1 MRAQAPSGGNMS
13 KKSRR
18 IIVSV
23 VSLIVVAAI
32 VVVGLKV
39 LAAKKTAAAFAARRA
54 GVSSMYVV
62 APQDVATLTTVSG
75 TVAPLRYATLTA
87 QAQGAITAVY
97 KKEGDSVKKGEIIV
111 RIDSTS
117 QDNQLAQAESRYR
130 VAVTTFKT
138 AQMTDLEQTKEQ
150 LESAVSQALAQQLSA
165 EVNLRNFTDKDTSDQ
180 TIAGLQQQIK
190 TAQFGLINAQN
201 SLKSLQQDSDTSAQ
215 QQTLSDLSV
224 TQAQLNLSNAEARLV
239 ALTTQQDPAATQSEI
254 DAQLASIDAAR
265 LSLQN
270 AQVQNQETTATIAA
284 TIAQKKIQIDNA
296 TLAVEQA
303 QDSVTAANNN
313 LAMKQKTIGAQPN
326 DLEVLQSSVEQAK
339 STVTLA
345 RSNLAAFADT
355 QKESDL
361 ALKSAK
367 EQKSQALLT
376 LNTQKLLSDNYV
388 VKAPW
393 DGVITSQDVQ
403 VGDQATTSTTSTTAT
418 TATVIA
424 DTSGWNVEAYVDEL
438 DVLNVK
444 AGEDASV
451 TMDAYPNQTF
461 KSKVTYVGTT
471 LVTTSTSVNA
481 YAVKIQFTN
490 PLTTLVAGMTADAS
504 ITTSSAKGVLAVP
517 VESILSENGKNYVTV
532 ISVDAS
538 NKRTTTRTEVKTGIE
553 GDVYVQIISGLKA
566 GDRILRTASATT
578 TTSSSTSSSSTTTR
592 TGRGSFGGLPGGL

>member
-1 MRAQAPSGGNMS
+1 MS

-39 LAAKKTAAAFAARRA
+39 LAARKTAAAFAARRA

-75 TVAPLRYATLTA
+75 IVAPLRYATLTA

-97 KKEGDSVKKGEIIV
+97 KKEGDSVKAGDVIV

-117 QDNQLAQAESRYR
+117 QDNQLAQTESRYR
-130 VAVTTFKT
+130 VAVITLKT
-138 AQMTDLEQTKEQ
+138 AQMTDLAQTKQQ

-239 ALTTQQDPAATQSEI
+239 TLTADPATLQTAI
-254 DAQLASIDAAR
+254 DEQLASIEASR

-270 AQVQNQETTATIAA
+270 ANVQNQETAATIAA
-284 TIAQKKIQIDNA
+284 TIGQKKIQIDNA

-313 LAMKQKTIGAQPN
+313 LAVAQRTIGARAN
-326 DLEVLQSSVEQAK
+326 DLEVLQSNVEQAK
-339 STVTLA
+339 SSVTLA
-345 RSNLAAFADT
+345 RSSLAAFADT
-355 QKESDL
+355 QKKSDL
-361 ALKSAK
+361 QLQSAK
-367 EQKSQALLT
+367 EQENQALLT
-376 LNTQKLLSDNYV
+376 LQAQQLTSDNYV

-393 DGVITSQDVQ
+393 NGVITSLNVQ
-403 VGDQATTSTTSTTAT
+403 VGDQATSATSATSAT
-418 TATVIA
+418 TATVIS
-424 DTSGWNVEAYVDEL
+424 DTSGWNVQAYVDEL
-438 DVLNVK
+438 DVLHVK
-444 AGEDASV
+444 TGQDASV

-461 KSKVTYVGTT
+461 KAKVTYVGHT
-471 LVTTSTSVNA
+471 LVTTSNSVSA
-481 YAVKIQFTN
+481 YAIKIQFTN
-490 PLTTLVAGMTADAS
+490 PPTTPVAGMTADAS

-517 VESILSENGKNYVTV
+517 VESILSENGKKYVTV
-532 ISVDAS
+532 ITTGAD
-538 NKRTTTRTEVKTGIE
+538 KKTTTTKTEVKTGIE
-553 GDVYVQIISGLKA
+553 GDEYVQITSGLKA
-566 GDRILRTASATT
+566 GDRILRTASTT
-578 TTSSSTSSSSTTTR
+578 SASSSTPSSPSSTDTR
-592 TGRGSFGGLPGGL
+592 GGFGGLPGGM

>member
-254 DAQLASIDAAR
+254 DAQLASIDASR

-270 AQVQNQETTATIAA
+270 ANVQNQETAATIAA
-284 TIAQKKIQIDNA
+284 TIGQKKIQIDNA

-313 LAMKQKTIGAQPN
+313 LAMTQKTSGARAN
-326 DLEVLQSSVEQAK
+326 DLEVLQSNVEQAK
-339 STVTLA
+339 SSVTLA
-345 RSNLAAFADT
+345 RASLAAFADT
-355 QKESDL
+355 QKKSDL
-361 ALKSAK
+361 QLQSAK
-367 EQKSQALLT
+367 EQENQALLT
-376 LNTQKLLSDNYV
+376 LQAQQLTSDNYV

-393 DGVITSQDVQ
+393 NGVITSLNVQ
-403 VGDQATTSTTSTTAT
+403 VGDQATSATTATTAT
-418 TATVIA
+418 TATVIS
-424 DTSGWNVEAYVDEL
+424 DTSGWNVQAYVDEL
-438 DVLNVK
+438 DVLHVK
-444 AGEDASV
+444 TGQDASV

-461 KSKVTYVGTT
+461 KAKVTYVGHT
-471 LVTTSTSVNA
+471 LVTTSNSVSA
-481 YAVKIQFTN
+481 YAIKIQFTN
-490 PLTTLVAGMTADAS
+490 PPTTFVASMTADAS
-504 ITTSSAKGVLAVP
+504 ITMSSAKGVLAVP

-532 ISVDAS
+532 VSVDAN

-553 GDVYVQIISGLKA
+553 GDVYVQITSGLKA
-566 GDRILRTASATT
+566 GDRVLRTASTT
-578 TTSSSTSSSSTTTR
+578 TSSTSSSSTTTR
-592 TGRGSFGGLPGGL
+592 TGRSSFGGLPGGL

>member
-39 LAAKKTAAAFAARRA
+39 LAARKTAAAFAARRA

-75 TVAPLRYATLTA
+75 TVDPLRYATLTA
-87 QAQGAITAVY
+87 QAHGAITAVY
-97 KKEGDSVKKGEIIV
+97 KKEGDLVKKGEIIV

-117 QDNQLAQAESRYR
+117 QDNQLAQTESRYR
-130 VAVTTFKT
+130 VAVITLKT
-138 AQMTDLEQTKEQ
+138 AEMTDLEQTKEQ

-239 ALTTQQDPAATQSEI
+239 TLTADPATLQTAI
-254 DAQLASIDAAR
+254 DEQLASIDASR

-270 AQVQNQETTATIAA
+270 ANVQNQETAATIAA
-284 TIAQKKIQIDNA
+284 TIGQKKIQIDNA
-296 TLAVEQA
+296 TLAVEQD

-313 LAMKQKTIGAQPN
+313 LAVAQRTIGARAN
-326 DLEVLQSSVEQAK
+326 DLEVLQSNVEQAK
-339 STVTLA
+339 SSVTLA
-345 RSNLAAFADT
+345 RSSLAAFADT
-355 QKESDL
+355 QKKSDL
-361 ALKSAK
+361 QLQSAK
-367 EQKSQALLT
+367 EQENQALLT
-376 LNTQKLLSDNYV
+376 LQAQQLTSDNYV
-388 VKAPW
+388 VKATW
-393 DGVITSQDVQ
+393 NGVITSLNVQ
-403 VGDQATTSTTSTTAT
+403 VGDQATSATTATTAT
-418 TATVIA
+418 TATVIS
-424 DTSGWNVEAYVDEL
+424 DTSGWNVQAYVDEL
-438 DVLNVK
+438 DVLHVK
-444 AGEDASV
+444 TGQDASV

-461 KSKVTYVGTT
+461 KAKVTYVGHT
-471 LVTTSTSVNA
+471 LVTTSNSVSA
-481 YAVKIQFTN
+481 YAIKIQFTN
-490 PLTTLVAGMTADAS
+490 PPTTPVAGMTADAS

-532 ISVDAS
+532 VSVDAN

-553 GDVYVQIISGLKA
+553 GDVYVQITSGLKA
-566 GDRILRTASATT
+566 GDRVLRTASTT
-578 TTSSSTSSSSTTTR
+578 TSSTSSSSTTTR
-592 TGRGSFGGLPGGL
+592 TGRSSFGGLPGGL